1 MFKNKE
7 GSFSRRGI
15 LRTIGGIAVMGISF
29 LTIGCFKGKTLA
41 KKQDWPSQPD
51 WDQLRE
57 QVGGRLFTVDSPV
70 KDAIARP
77 GSAAAAGA
85 IEKMKNPFYIADHP
99 GATQS
104 TGWLDSWKT
113 EAP

>member
-1 MFKNKE
+1 MFKNSE

-29 LTIGCFKGKTLA
+29 LTAGCFKGKTLA
-41 KKQDWPSQPD
+41 KKQDWPSQSD

-57 QVGGRLFTVDSPV
+57 QVGGRLSTVDSPL

-77 GSAAAAGA
+77 GSAAAAALILA
-85 IEKMKNPFYIADHP
+85 IPAFRS
-99 GATQS
+99 Q
-104 TGWLDSWKT
+104 
-113 EAP
+113 